1 MRSPW
6 SGKGKPTCAVPGTS
20 RTGQRCQ
27 PARCGDPSAQELST
41 FDPPKYFYVDEARTC
56 QQCSQV
62 FTFWAKEQ
70 KFWFTRYYKRLTKR
84 LMNRLSSVVM
94 PLDRIGYY
102 DSSQR

>member
-1 MRSPW
+1 M
-6 SGKGKPTCAVPGTS
+6 
-20 RTGQRCQ
+20 
-27 PARCGDPSAQELST
+27 
-41 FDPPKYFYVDEARTC
+41 DEARTC